1 MATKEQLVA
10 LVDQMPAADARG
22 MLTTDI
28 DKEQIENVGAQI
40 AQGGKENILLL
51 IAMLGPPG
59 SEENVKPQFALHAAV
74 NHSLVS
80 RNEKL
85 RQEICT
91 AIASQ
96 LGNKELHPYNRTV
109 LCWELQWAGRDEV
122 CPALGAVLLDDDVTD
137 SAATALVAIGG
148 ERAAAPLRAAI
159 GAAKG
164 KARLNVLDAL
174 AALDD
179 AKAADIFRTALAD
192 EDREVRIAA
201 AAGVAAIGLQDAA
214 QVLLAAAEKAE
225 GWERSQV
232 TKSCLV
238 LAEKLAARGKHAE
251 AREIYGQLKKTRT
264 HQRESHIREAAD
276 RGLAAIG

>member
-1 MATKEQLVA
+1 MATKEQL
-10 LVDQMPAADARG
+10 
-22 MLTTDI
+22 
-28 DKEQIENVGAQI
+28 
-40 AQGGKENILLL
+40 KENILLL

-74 NHSLVS
+74 NHPLVS

-85 RQEICT
+85 RQEICE

-109 LCWELQWAGRDEV
+109 LCQELQWAGRDEV

-148 ERAAAPLRAAI
+148 ERAAVRLRAAI

-164 KARLNVLDAL
+164 TARLNVIDAL
-174 AALDD
+174 AALAD
-179 AKAADIFRTALAD
+179 ANSADIFRAALAD
-192 EDREVRIAA
+192 ESRDVRIAA
-201 AAGVAAIGLQDAA
+201 AAGLAGLGLADSA
-214 QVLLAAAEKAE
+214 QPLLAAAEKAE
-225 GWERSQV
+225 GWERSQC

-238 LAEKLAARGKHAE
+238 LAEKLAAGGKKAE
-251 AREIYGQLKKTRT
+251 AREIYDQLKKTRT
-264 HQRESHIREAAD
+264 GERESHVREAAD